1 MCEVDD
7 ADAIDAADKPV
18 AEPLRYT
25 FSSFNSLFIRS
36 RLKSS
41 VTDKYE

>member
-18 AEPLRYT
+18 AEPLRYI
-25 FSSFNSLFIRS
+25 FSSLQFAFYKKQIKIFGNR
-36 RLKSS
+36 
-41 VTDKYE
+41 